1 MKTITLN
8 LDDNLLE
15 AAEARA
21 RMSHTTLDKQI
32 QIWLTDYADQT
43 HPIDVAMKVVADLQ
57 GKLRTGGHAFT
68 RDELNDR

>member
-21 RMSHTTLDKQI
+21 RMSHTTLEDQLI
-32 QIWLTDYADQT
+32 VWLAEYAGQESRARRYDE
-43 HPIDVAMKVVADLQ
+43 VMESVRGKVRVGSRL
-57 GKLRTGGHAFT
+57 T
-68 RDELNDR
+68 RDEMNAR